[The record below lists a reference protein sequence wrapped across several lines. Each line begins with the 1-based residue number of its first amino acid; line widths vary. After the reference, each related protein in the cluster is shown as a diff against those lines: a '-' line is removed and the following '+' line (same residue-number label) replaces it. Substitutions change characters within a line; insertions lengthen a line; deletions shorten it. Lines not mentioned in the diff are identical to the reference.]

1 MSSLEKEI
9 ATLALRNKLVLGF
22 SRQTEAASGRRL
34 DEIRLCIFF
43 FLFIRFLVGGVGDA
57 IADVFV
63 VGLRREQPDA

>member
-1 MSSLEKEI
+1 M
-9 ATLALRNKLVLGF
+9 
-22 SRQTEAASGRRL
+22 RL
-34 DEIRLCIFF
+34 DCVFFF